1 MVKPAPDKVAPLTM
15 RAVVPLD
22 VKVRDWVDGVPTAT
36 LPKATVLE
44 LTVRPAPAAGGAA
57 ATPVPVIWTMSDGLA
72 SASLVRVRLP
82 VAAPAA
88 AGSNWRLS
96 VAV

>member
-44 LTVRPAPAAGGAA
+44 LTVRPAPAA
-57 ATPVPVIWTMSDGLA
+57 ATPVPVIWTISDGLA
-72 SASLVRVRLP
+72 CASLVRVRLP